1 MVSRAD
7 SDRGAAPVL
16 AARDV
21 TKEYRNGDAVYRAL
35 QGVTL
40 EVRAGRFVS
49 IMGPSGSGKS
59 TFLHLLGG
67 LDVAT
72 SGTIEL
78 EGRSLSD
85 MDDRERTLLRRDRI
99 GVVFQFFNL
108 VPVLSV
114 EENIALPAVVARR
127 RPDSYR
133 ARLDQLVELTGL
145 GEHRQKL
152 PSHLSGGQQQRVAV
166 ARALFSEPAILLAD
180 EPTGNLDSATGE
192 EVLSLLGDARRELA
206 QTVVMVT
213 HSAEAAASGD
223 EVVLLRDGLVAG
235 HLDLPA
241 GGEERAGSIL
251 AWLQSGGVDALPA
264 TVAADRA
271 ARPRATRRNRRPA
284 AGAE

>member
-145 GEHRQKL
+145 GEHRRKL

-241 GGEERAGSIL
+241 EGEERAGSIL
-251 AWLQSGGVDALPA
+251 AWLQSGGVDAPPA
-264 TVAADRA
+264 TVAADGA